1 MLFLCAVHNEFYM
14 FTALLWLQLIF
25 PEKVCY
31 SNLREAQSPVAG
43 GAVQS
48 SAPPSLFIP
57 FVILQK
63 LTWVLSSSW
72 LPSPGF
78 AFSYQWKA
86 ADRRKTF
93 FPHRTV
99 PSSAFRHNGHP
110 LRIFGST
117 FLRVFGAIRI
127 DCRQRV
133 WMGNSLVLWACICP
147 KRVYVQ
153 SQPFSFV
160 CCSCCILFEW
170 GWLHWSH

>member
-1 MLFLCAVHNEFYM
+1 MLFLCAVRNEFCM
-14 FTALLWLQLIF
+14 FTALLWMQLIF
-25 PEKVCY
+25 PEEVCY
-31 SNLREAQSPVAG
+31 ANLREAQSPVAG
-43 GAVQS
+43 GLWS
-48 SAPPSLFIP
+48 PPPHPPLFIP

-78 AFSYQWKA
+78 AFSYQSKA
-86 ADRRKTF
+86 ANRRKT

-99 PSSAFRHNGHP
+99 SSAAFRHNGHP
-110 LRIFGST
+110 LPIFGST
-117 FLRVFGAIRI
+117 FLRVLGAIRI
-127 DCRQRV
+127 DCRQSA

-153 SQPFSFV
+153 SRPFSFV
-160 CCSCCILFEW
+160 CSPCCILLEW

>member
-1 MLFLCAVHNEFYM
+1 MNFVCLLPFFECSWFFPRKYAMQTSGRPSLRWQEGLC
-14 FTALLWLQLIF
+14 
-25 PEKVCY
+25 
-31 SNLREAQSPVAG
+31 SP
-43 GAVQS
+43 
-48 SAPPSLFIP
+48 PPHPPLFIP

-86 ADRRKTF
+86 ANRRKTF
-93 FPHRTV
+93 PHWTV
-99 PSSAFRHNGHP
+99 SSAAFRHNGHP
-110 LRIFGST
+110 LPTLGST

-153 SQPFSFV
+153 SRPFSFV
-160 CCSCCILFEW
+160 CSPCCILLEW